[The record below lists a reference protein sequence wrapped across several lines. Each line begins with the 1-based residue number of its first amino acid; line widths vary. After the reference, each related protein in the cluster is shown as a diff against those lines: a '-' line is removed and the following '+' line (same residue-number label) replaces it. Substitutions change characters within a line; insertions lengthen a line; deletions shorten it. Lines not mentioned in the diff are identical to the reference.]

1 MRKILMGIHI
11 ALLSL
16 LTIYAG
22 EQVVRWGVKMVNPAH
37 ESVKFW
43 SPGFGIIIVAIS
55 FVLLL
60 GILACS
66 TGIVKNPSWP
76 LLGVLHGVWLVCFT
90 WFGWST
96 GGPFT
101 LQELVRVDLSDPAAV
116 SRAQTTHLLQALAVY
131 VVMVV
136 ISSIP
141 LLTRWLGGHG
151 TAHRSNPSGEAPNP
165 AFQHH

>member
-1 MRKILMGIHI
+1 MRKSLIGIHV
-11 ALLSL
+11 ALLVL
-16 LTIYAG
+16 LIIYAG
-22 EQVVRWGVKMVNPAH
+22 EQIVRWGVKMVNPAH

-43 SPGFGIIIVAIS
+43 SPGFGMILVAIS
-55 FVLLL
+55 LVLLL

-66 TGIVKNPSWP
+66 TGIIKNPSWR
-76 LLGVLHGVWLVCFT
+76 LLGFLHGLWLVCFT

-101 LQELVRVDLSDPAAV
+101 FQELVRVDLSDPAAV
-116 SRAQTTHLLQALAVY
+116 SRAQTNHLVQALAVY
-131 VVMVV
+131 VTIVL

-141 LLTRWLGGHG
+141 LLMRWLDGRGS
-151 TAHRSNPSGEAPNP
+151 ADRPNPSGKAPDP

>member
-1 MRKILMGIHI
+1 MRKTLTGIHI
-11 ALLSL
+11 ALLIL

-22 EQVVRWGVKMVNPAH
+22 EQIVRWGVKIVNPAH

-43 SPGFGIIIVAIS
+43 NPGLGMILVTIS

-66 TGIVKNPSWP
+66 TGIIKNPSGL
-76 LLGVLHGVWLVCFT
+76 LLGVLHGLWLVCFT
-90 WFGWST
+90 WLGWST

-116 SRAQTTHLLQALAVY
+116 SNAHMTHFFQALAVY
-131 VVMVV
+131 IIMVL

-141 LLTRWLGGHG
+141 LLIRWLGGSAPG
-151 TAHRSNPSGEAPNP
+151 DRSNQPKAQNP
-165 AFQHH
+165 ALQHH

>member
-1 MRKILMGIHI
+1 MRKALTGIHI
-11 ALLSL
+11 ALLVL

-22 EQVVRWGVKMVNPAH
+22 EQIIRWGVKIVNPAH

-43 SPGFGIIIVAIS
+43 NPSLGMILVTIS

-60 GILACS
+60 GILGCS
-66 TGIVKNPSWP
+66 TGIIKNPSWP
-76 LLGVLHGVWLVCFT
+76 LLGVLHGLWLACFT
-90 WFGWST
+90 WFGWSS

-116 SRAQTTHLLQALAVY
+116 SSAWMTHFFQALAVY
-131 VVMVV
+131 IVMVL

-141 LLTRWLGGHG
+141 LLVRWLGGG
-151 TAHRSNPSGEAPNP
+151 VNVKTSKIRPIKNIPSGLS
-165 AFQHH
+165 